1 MEKYINLAVAKGR
14 LADTAVKALGGMG
27 ISFDDYTS
35 SSRKLIHIDHKRG
48 VRLVLVKADDVPT
61 YVEQGAADI
70 GIVGKDTL
78 MESMASVY
86 EMMDLE
92 FGKCKFVV
100 AALKDHVENKQKKSY
115 VATKYV
121 NVAKEFFKSKG
132 KSVEIIKLNGSV
144 ELAPLVGLAD
154 TIVDIVETGTTLKE
168 NGLVIVE
175 EICPVSARLIVNKA
189 SLKTKGDIIE
199 NMIQQL
205 CPNQKERKTDL

>member
-35 SSRKLIHIDHKRG
+35 SSRKLIHIDHKSG

-61 YVEQGAADI
+61 YVEQGAADV

-100 AALKDHVENKQKKSY
+100 AALKDRVENKQKKSY

>member
-1 MEKYINLAVAKGR
+1 MDQK
-14 LADTAVKALGGMG
+14 
-27 ISFDDYTS
+27 
-35 SSRKLIHIDHKRG
+35 KR

-78 MESMASVY
+78 LESMASVY

-100 AALKDHVENKQKKSY
+100 AALKDYVENVQRKTY

-121 NVAKEFFKSKG
+121 YVAKEFFKRKG

-144 ELAPLVGLAD
+144 ELAPIMGLAD
-154 TIVDIVETGTTLKE
+154 MIVDIVETGTTLRE

-199 NMIQQL
+199 TMIQQL
-205 CPNQKERKTDL
+205 RPNQKREEV

>member
-1 MEKYINLAVAKGR
+1 MQKYINLAVAKGR
-14 LADTAVKALGGMG
+14 LADTAVKALEGME
-27 ISFDDYTS
+27 ICFNDYS
-35 SSRKLIHIDHKRG
+35 SNSRKLIHMDQKKR

-78 MESMASVY
+78 LESMASVY

-100 AALKDHVENKQKKSY
+100 AALKDYVENVQRKTY

-121 NVAKEFFKSKG
+121 YVAKEFFKRKG

-144 ELAPLVGLAD
+144 ELAPIMGLAD
-154 TIVDIVETGTTLKE
+154 MIVDIVETGTTLRE

-199 NMIQQL
+199 TMIQQL
-205 CPNQKERKTDL
+205 RPNQKREEV